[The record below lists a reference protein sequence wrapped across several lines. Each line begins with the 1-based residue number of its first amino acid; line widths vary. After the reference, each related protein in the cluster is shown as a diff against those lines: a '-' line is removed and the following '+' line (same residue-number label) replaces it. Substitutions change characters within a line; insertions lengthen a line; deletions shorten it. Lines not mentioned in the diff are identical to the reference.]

1 MAMNPMQRKIRN
13 SFLIGFLVAII
24 IAAVVV
30 VLLFLKIKGLQDDIV
45 RMQTEAEIAT
55 QQVYTINTD
64 VKQDG
69 SLINNDALTTVSV
82 PSQLVP
88 ENAITT
94 SNVDELFGTD
104 DGTYEM
110 VAKIDISANTL
121 LTTDMVE
128 KSAEAGTFR
137 RVEYTMISLPSQL
150 EAGDYIDIRIKYPTG
165 ESFVVISK
173 IEVEESNANSIWLT
187 VSEGQL
193 LLINNA
199 IVESYIIDGSMLYAT
214 EYADAAQPAINQTYI
229 PNENVRRLI
238 EQNGLANLDTEI
250 INAQDIGVRD
260 YIDSLLGQYET
271 SESIDKV
278 EEGYTTEQTTIQA
291 AREALL
297 GDLGY

>member
-173 IEVEESNANSIWLT
+173 IEVEESNTNSIWLT

>member
-173 IEVEESNANSIWLT
+173 IEVEESNTNSIWLT

-278 EEGYTTEQTTIQA
+278 EEGYTTEQTTVQA